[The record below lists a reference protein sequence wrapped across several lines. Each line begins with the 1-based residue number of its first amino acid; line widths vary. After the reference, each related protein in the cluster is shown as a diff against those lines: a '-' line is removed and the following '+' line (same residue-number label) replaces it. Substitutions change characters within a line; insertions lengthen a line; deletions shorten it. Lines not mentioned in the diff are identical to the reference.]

1 MKIIEE
7 IKDYHGVSL
16 LTAEAQFLEEV
27 EKLIGEEIPCREN
40 RDESKQKYVQTQQAY
55 QPQATQMNAQS
66 ILDQQAQ
73 AIKAQTVEQE
83 RLAQLP
89 LEQLE
94 KIYENQYM
102 AQINP
107 TTRANLQASL
117 NNLIPMLGEDHPSVK
132 QMKAMLEMDEMKAKQ
147 KAKTMAKFMQQNFK
161 LQALNK
167 TATQKI
173 NEVMYSQ
180 ISYEDLEKECIN
192 YYNSMITAEYQ
203 AELKV
208 TLDVGIQEL
217 GENDPILAGL
227 KPLRGMSSELAIQS
241 AKQYAQSIYQSVQN
255 MLAQY
260 GMQMQA
266 PQQTQEDK
274 LQQHA
279 QQVSEQ
285 SVSLSHFGY
294 ICDNKHVVGLNL
306 VMKELDIL
314 PDSIGNLSD
323 LRFLS
328 LKWNKL
334 EALPE
339 SFGNL
344 KALEEF
350 DLDGSWST
358 NDDKPLYNEVS
369 DLPNSFGEL
378 QKLRIFKCEANGLRS
393 LPINFGRLNSL
404 TEINVSQ
411 NRLSEIPEDIGEL
424 TNLENINLNSNKIS
438 SIPHTICNLIK
449 LNQMQVAFNSID
461 NIPICIDK
469 LNSLKWLII
478 NNNNLTEIPLSI
490 ADLSSLETL
499 RISKNQLIEL
509 PEAITKMS
517 LSDLDISNNQLSNL
531 PYFIWTMKSLRNLK
545 VAGNPLSE
553 DEQEI
558 AQRDTNAILEYCRQ
572 RASIAVMFIHTEED
586 RIAHRINE
594 LVEFLESK
602 SEIFAILPPIESN
615 LSSTDLVLFLAT
627 AGSINSPITVQILKD
642 AKSQDI
648 EVVPLKGLDV
658 GWGDL
663 AIVDLSRELGH
674 EFTPDDFNGFCENVY
689 SYIQQLKRS
698 HNIFKDKTNL
708 LLKEPEAEV
717 GGLTDFGTFK
727 AELDRIIHLA
737 EMKEFFEQKKTALS
751 SIFSS
756 LQSAKVG
763 GEGLFLTQL
772 SGHFMG
778 FMLQKQALKNSLG
791 GGQK

>member
-260 GMQMQA
+260 GMQMEA